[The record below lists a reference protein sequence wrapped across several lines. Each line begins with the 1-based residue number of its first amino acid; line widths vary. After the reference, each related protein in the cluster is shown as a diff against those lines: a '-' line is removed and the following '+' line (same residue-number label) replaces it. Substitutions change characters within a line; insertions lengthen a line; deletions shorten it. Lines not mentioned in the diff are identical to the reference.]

1 MIETGKTNCKVRIFG
16 YLLYFSLF
24 FLSLDILV
32 PMNPPMVV
40 FNVTIEL
47 RLMACPVFSQ
57 VFACIAAA
65 SAGGYDREFECFWQ
79 VLPSQHIV

>member
-1 MIETGKTNCKVRIFG
+1 MIETGKTNCKVRIFR
-16 YLLYFSLF
+16 YLLYCLLG

-32 PMNPPMVV
+32 PMNPPMELS
-40 FNVTIEL
+40 NVTIEL
-47 RLMACPVFSQ
+47 HVMACPVFSQ
-57 VFACIAAA
+57 VFACVASA